1 MTGTVVMTK
10 PLSEQI
16 GTVVS
21 RLTFPVTIKYGDGE
35 IRLSMRGRTQSDI
48 IRGLLP
54 VNLGTTIL
62 DLPAGVQFIAN
73 KSILAS

>member
-1 MTGTVVMTK
+1 MAETIVMTK

-21 RLTFPVTIKYGDGE
+21 RLTFPVTVKYRDKE
-35 IRLSMRGRTQSDI
+35 LRLSTRGRTQSDI

-54 VNLGTTIL
+54 VKEGTNIP
-62 DLPAGVQFIAN
+62 DLPAGVIFVPN
-73 KSILAS
+73 K